1 MAHRKS
7 FTLFVISL
15 LLVIPLFSEG
25 TEIHDTE
32 MEDPG
37 SGEIHPPRRHLGY
50 GSSSEEGGEENQPS
64 VSQGQDP
71 EPSEEEETVQQS
83 TPSSVAAVGK
93 ENGHLPREPDVEE
106 HEPTTAA
113 PSAEVPLAPI
123 PPEEQD
129 VAGQESNSQQ
139 PPHNEILVPEPS
151 QTVIIWDG
159 TSEPDREL
167 PISQPEEPASQ
178 PEQPVN
184 QPEQPV
190 NKPELPVNQPE
201 KPANQSNE
209 PLSQELHGGANGN
222 GQTGENGSDQKDKSS
237 SDEAR
242 QADRPHGGKPV
253 PVTASGSTSSSM
265 AWVVVFAVVS
275 SALLISGLSD
285 SEADIGSSCHLGCR
299 HNFDDFNPYAW
310 PPTPVNRK
318 EITLR
323 PIT

>member
-1 MAHRKS
+1 
-7 FTLFVISL
+7 
-15 LLVIPLFSEG
+15 
-25 TEIHDTE
+25 

-71 EPSEEEETVQQS
+71 ESSEEAETVQQS

-129 VAGQESNSQQ
+129 QESNSQQ

-237 SDEAR
+237 SDE
-242 QADRPHGGKPV
+242 G
-253 PVTASGSTSSSM
+253 
-265 AWVVVFAVVS
+265 
-275 SALLISGLSD
+275 
-285 SEADIGSSCHLGCR
+285 
-299 HNFDDFNPYAW
+299 
-310 PPTPVNRK
+310 
-318 EITLR
+318 
-323 PIT
+323 